1 MRLSVAA
8 SSLAAAALLS
18 GIAAADPP
26 SPSSTT
32 VSGVTVTATQATPEK
47 VKSFVNQLTETA
59 PGVQMARWDR
69 SICTGVLGLP
79 EQHAQFM
86 NDRIAA
92 IAVAVGLETGK
103 PGCRPNVLV
112 MIAPDAQV
120 FTKKIV
126 ENNARAFGLGF
137 GHSRGLKA
145 LKDFENTAR
154 PVRWWHVT
162 QTKAVGGF
170 EVSEPVN
177 GGRGMDAG
185 TVEVFSVSHVHT
197 GVVEVFGGILI
208 VVDAKSAQ
216 GVSYQALCDYIS
228 MVALAQIAPDVD
240 ATSLPSILSLF
251 HDRDAGKPLP
261 TGLTPWDTGYLK
273 ALYTVRTDVERISQA
288 KGAITDAMKKSTPEP
303 STPDSGA
310 PSKPQ

>member
-8 SSLAAAALLS
+8 LGLAAAALLS
-18 GIAAADPP
+18 GVAFADPP
-26 SPSSTT
+26 ASSPTT
-32 VSGVTVTATQATPEK
+32 VPGVTVTAEKATPEK
-47 VKSFVNQLTETA
+47 VKSFVNQLTATA
-59 PGVQMARWDR
+59 PGVQMARWDH

-92 IAVAVGLETGK
+92 NAVAVGLETGK
-103 PGCRPNVLV
+103 PGCKPNVLV

-120 FTKKIV
+120 FTKQIV
-126 ENNARAFGLGF
+126 KDNARAFGLGF
-137 GHSRGLKA
+137 GHTRGLNA
-145 LKDFENTAR
+145 LKDFENTPR

-185 TVEVFSVSHVHT
+185 TVEVFNVSHVHT

-208 VVDAKSAQ
+208 VVDAKRAQ

-228 MVALAQIAPDVD
+228 MVALAQIDPNVDVT
-240 ATSLPSILSLF
+240 ALPSVLTLF
-251 HDRDAGKPLP
+251 HDRDEGKPLP
-261 TGLTPWDTGYLK
+261 TGLTPWDTGYLT
-273 ALYTVRTDVERISQA
+273 ALYTISTNVERTSQA
-288 KGAITDAMKKSTPEP
+288 KGAITDAMKRTAPAPTPPHEP
-303 STPDSGA
+303 
-310 PSKPQ
+310 